1 MLGTAARTE
10 RAYDRM
16 ANRYYDP
23 TETISGVRTEIT
35 FDHIAGDFT
44 NVEAVV
50 ADTLGADMVQVLDD
64 AYDKD
69 GKTVAVF
76 QVDGTAYHEVGPY
89 ELETDWD
96 IAPHGLVWD
105 VLNDDDETIGQ
116 FTH

>member
-1 MLGTAARTE
+1 MLGTAAIAE

-23 TETISGVRTEIT
+23 TQSISGVRTEIT

-69 GKTVAVF
+69 GKTIATF
-76 QVDGTAYHEVGPY
+76 YIGADTYREVGPY
-89 ELETDWD
+89 ELENDWN